1 MKINLLSALLILS
14 LFCVSAQARPKKRGA
29 EAADDIQTALE
40 TTSEKKHKKYNAA
53 DLSKVENLYFSGKLE
68 KAELVLNEILLTYPD
83 NTEALELK
91 NKILIIKE
99 KLFVFKRDTAE
110 DYLVESERSLRDG
123 NYYEGL
129 LYYKRAV
136 DLMPEIYDAQRYNTI
151 IGELNAQALRFRG
164 GDRKNFLV
172 SVEAFQDGNFKKA
185 KNLIEDLSHRYEN
198 MADYRGMVEYYH
210 VEYTNKERMKDYF
223 KEALRNFK
231 KGRYENARSALNYAM
246 AINPKDVD
254 IALLSEQINL
264 QLQ

>member
-29 EAADDIQTALE
+29 EAADDIQTALK
-40 TTSEKKHKKYNAA
+40 TTSEKKHKKYDAA

-68 KAELVLNEILLTYPD
+68 KAELMLNEILLTYPD

-185 KNLIEDLSHRYEN
+185 KSLIEDLSHRYEN
-198 MADYRGMVEYYH
+198 MADYMIEIGRASCREECRSRWSPYH
-210 VEYTNKERMKDYF
+210 
-223 KEALRNFK
+223 
-231 KGRYENARSALNYAM
+231 
-246 AINPKDVD
+246 
-254 IALLSEQINL
+254 
-264 QLQ
+264 